1 MTNMN
6 RRNALQW
13 AGLLSGSA
21 IIKNLKYL
29 DAWDHKIDAWHA
41 SDSDSDKKVRL
52 CYNENPYG
60 PSENMRNA
68 MIKAFDQAY
77 MYPTGT
83 INELK
88 DLLATELGVTT
99 DHIVITA
106 GSREGLKAAGIT
118 YAGYGKEVIACS
130 PTYKA
135 LMDYAARFGGYVNSV
150 PLNDDLAYDLP
161 EIEKRISNHTG
172 LVFLCNPN
180 NPTGTLLDGNEVRAF
195 CERVSGETMVFADE
209 VYYDYIA
216 EPGYPSMIELVKE
229 GLNVIVARTF
239 SKIYGLAGARVG
251 YLVARPEIAQ
261 RLNQNLQASS
271 NNIACSAAIAA
282 IKEKSFFDFSLQKN
296 NEAREYVYTLCDELS
311 LKYKRSHT
319 NFVFFHTGIDIDE
332 LIPKMAAEG
341 VLIGRP
347 FPPLTDWCRISTGK
361 MEEMEAFGA
370 ALKRVINA

>member
-1 MTNMN
+1 MN

-21 IIKNLKYL
+21 IIKNLSYL
-29 DAWDHKIDAWHA
+29 DTWENKLNTWSTSETDNN
-41 SDSDSDKKVRL
+41 VRL
-52 CYNENPYG
+52 CFNENPYG
-60 PSENMRNA
+60 PSEAMRNA
-68 MIKAFDQAY
+68 MIEAFDEAY
-77 MYPTGT
+77 MYPGGS
-83 INELK
+83 IEELAA
-88 DLLATELGVTT
+88 LIAEEHGVPV
-99 DHIVITA
+99 DHIVVTA

-130 PTYKA
+130 PTYRA

-150 PLNDDLAYDLP
+150 PLDENLGYDLP

-180 NPTGTLLDGNEVRAF
+180 NPTGTLLDGNAVKAF
-195 CERVSGETMVFADE
+195 CRRVAQETMVFADE
-209 VYYDYIA
+209 VYYDYIS

-251 YLVARPEIAQ
+251 YLVARPEIAK
-261 RLNQNLQASS
+261 RLNLNLQASS
-271 NNIACSAAIAA
+271 NNIACRAAIAA

-296 NEAREYVYTLCDELS
+296 NEAREYVYNLCDQLS
-311 LKYKRSHT
+311 LKYKKSHA
-319 NFVFFHTGIDIDE
+319 NFVFFHTGIDIDN

-341 VLIGRP
+341 VLVGRP

-370 ALKRVINA
+370 ALKKVLAG